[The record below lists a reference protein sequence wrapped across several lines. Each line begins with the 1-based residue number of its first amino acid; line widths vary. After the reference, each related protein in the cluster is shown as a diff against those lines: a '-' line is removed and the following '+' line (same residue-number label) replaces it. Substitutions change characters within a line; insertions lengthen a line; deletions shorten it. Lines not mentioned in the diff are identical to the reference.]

1 MSLVIS
7 EELVEASG
15 LSEPELLLEIV
26 MMLFQQNKISLGK
39 AAHLAG
45 RHPIAFQRE
54 MATRGICIHYEIEDF
69 EQDLE
74 SLREQ
79 GWQ

>member
-1 MSLVIS
+1 
-7 EELVEASG
+7 
-15 LSEPELLLEIV
+15 
-26 MMLFQQNKISLGK
+26 MMLFQQKKISLGK
-39 AAHLAG
+39 AAQLAG
-45 RHPIAFQRE
+45 LHPIAFQRE

-74 SLREQ
+74 SLRER